1 MIAIDTNILVYAHRK
16 DSEWHA
22 PAKAALDSL
31 FRGGESWAIP
41 WPCLHEFY
49 SVCTHPKIYSPPT
62 PYSKL
67 LKMFADWNQQKH
79 LRFLHEGP
87 GYMDKLT
94 QVVENAHVVGP
105 RIHDARIAGICLN
118 HGVSELW
125 TADRDFSSFPD
136 LKTRNPLIA
145 PLA

>member
-16 DSEWHA
+16 DSEWHQ
-22 PAKAALDSL
+22 PAKAAFDCLYFGSKT
-31 FRGGESWAIP
+31 WAIP

-49 SVCTHPKIYSPPT
+49 SVCTHPKIYSPPS
-62 PYSKL
+62 PFMEL
-67 LKMFADWNQQKH
+67 LEMFSDWNQQKQI
-79 LRFLHEGP
+79 RFLHEGP
-87 GYMDKLT
+87 GYLEKLNQLT
-94 QVVENAHVVGP
+94 RNTRVKGA

-136 LKTRNPLIA
+136 LKTRNPLVDPIT
-145 PLA
+145 